1 MANRFPLVFDAGTAK
16 SIQELPTGDNLN
28 LTGSS
33 IFNAVNIS
41 ASGTLTV
48 PTIDITNLNVNGSA
62 IGAVAI
68 SNNYN
73 DLSNLPTLF
82 SGNYNDLTNAPAAGA
97 VSYNDLTNKPVIAT
111 QLSQL
116 TNDINFV
123 TNAQINITA
132 SQVTDLTSLATSA
145 SFTDLINVPNFV
157 TNEQIVGGS
166 LTVEVT
172 NTGDLTGSVFSQ
184 DSTIIV
190 DHQNNEL
197 RAFKLYT
204 DVIES
209 DTFDLVAQ
217 DRIALQTPNF
227 LTIQTQSFEIFN
239 DNSGTN
245 ISDQDV
251 IRFNGNINFS
261 GATVTGLS
269 ITLGDNLTA
278 DIKGSIFGDDS
289 TVIVDSINRAINSDS
304 ITTNFID
311 ATSLNGNLER
321 TSGLLTISSTAGIQM
336 LPAGPLNIPTAT
348 SVNLAASE
356 GIAITATNNL
366 TLNSTSGVVNFG
378 SGATIDFANAA
389 VTNLNVTFLQAD
401 MQGSV
406 FGDDSALLVDGVN
419 EKIVGDINS
428 TEALVDTGVYTM
440 SVDSTGA
447 KLQEGGN
454 AGLVITTTEGVAL
467 GGARPVVISTTS
479 EAITIGNGT
488 SGNVIL
494 GHGSN
499 TVQIANGGTLDLS
512 DLTAINFQNSTI
524 QNLDGSDIAYTPA
537 DNTDWDGTPPDNVQD
552 AIDRLVAW
560 ITDFK
565 NNDSTD
571 PNRPAP

>member
-428 TEALVDTGVYTM
+428 TEALVDTGVYSM
-440 SVDSTGA
+440 AVNSTGA

-454 AGLVITTTEGVAL
+454 AGLVITTTEGIAL

-479 EAITIGNGT
+479 DAIAIGNGT
-488 SGNVIL
+488 SGNVTL
-494 GHGSN
+494 GHSSN
-499 TVQIANGGTLDLS
+499 TVGIASGATLDLT
-512 DLTAINFQNSTI
+512 DLTAINFENSTI

-537 DNTDWDGTPPDNVQD
+537 EVTDWNGAVPTTVQQ
-552 AIDRLVAW
+552 AIDRIVAAV
-560 ITDFK
+560 K
-565 NNDSTD
+565 AGSTD
-571 PNRPAP
+571 V